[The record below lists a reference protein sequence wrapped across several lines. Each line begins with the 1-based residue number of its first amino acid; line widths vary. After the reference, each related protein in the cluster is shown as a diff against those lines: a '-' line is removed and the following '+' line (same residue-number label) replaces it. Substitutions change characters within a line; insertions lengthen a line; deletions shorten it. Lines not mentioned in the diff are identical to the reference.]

1 MISQKC
7 RTNYKSTEKQVD
19 LSSKIIENIKNGT
32 MKEVLSQVV
41 ASNESFVI
49 QEGGDSHL
57 ISTLSNNLK
66 RADFSSINFGEC
78 ERLIRDTNGISDNE
92 ELILYEVEH
101 SVDGFNIPI
110 IEYVL
115 FTEDGQTQLDLSICN
130 NLTIQY
136 YIPVNVSANDIDK
149 HDPNSDFYNDECNKH
164 SNEDGVDM
172 TLYDRKKAFNDNHMS
187 LCEKGCTFIKF
198 HQDTKKAECDCN
210 IKNDM
215 SYNSDDINKDGLL
228 TTIESEKSNSNLKVT
243 KCFNNV
249 FSSFEKLFTNS
260 AFIALTI
267 ILLVFLIIFIIFC
280 IKGKQMLNDKIDEV
294 IYKKFDKKPKKR
306 GSHKKSKE
314 SKKNILEERKKE
326 SKKIKHYKR
335 KSKKSKTYNEG
346 KSQKATSKFQLIKG
360 TKENNL
366 NLEVINNIEPLKFNQ
381 KGQMSTIENNANN
394 KMESID
400 EPPDKENDYELNI
413 LTYSQAIKYD
423 KRSCCDYYSSL
434 LKNKQLFLFTFC
446 TFNDY
451 NSGIIKKFIFFL
463 SFALHYT
470 ISALFFNDD
479 TLHQIILDKGEYN
492 FSYQLPKIIISSAS
506 SIAILRIILV
516 TLILTDRNV
525 LEVKHQPTKKLA
537 ENMKIKVL
545 KCINIKFA
553 IFFVFNFLLL
563 VLFWFYMIC
572 LCDTY
577 ENTQI
582 CLIENTFIALGFSL
596 IYPFI
601 WNIIP
606 SILRMFSLDTENHNR
621 QCIYSLSKILQLI

>member
-1 MISQKC
+1 
-7 RTNYKSTEKQVD
+7 
-19 LSSKIIENIKNGT
+19 
-32 MKEVLSQVV
+32 
-41 ASNESFVI
+41 
-49 QEGGDSHL
+49 
-57 ISTLSNNLK
+57 
-66 RADFSSINFGEC
+66 
-78 ERLIRDTNGISDNE
+78 
-92 ELILYEVEH
+92 
-101 SVDGFNIPI
+101 
-110 IEYVL
+110 
-115 FTEDGQTQLDLSICN
+115 
-130 NLTIQY
+130 
-136 YIPVNVSANDIDK
+136 
-149 HDPNSDFYNDECNKH
+149 
-164 SNEDGVDM
+164 
-172 TLYDRKKAFNDNHMS
+172 
-187 LCEKGCTFIKF
+187 
-198 HQDTKKAECDCN
+198 
-210 IKNDM
+210 
-215 SYNSDDINKDGLL
+215 
-228 TTIESEKSNSNLKVT
+228 
-243 KCFNNV
+243 
-249 FSSFEKLFTNS
+249 
-260 AFIALTI
+260 
-267 ILLVFLIIFIIFC
+267 
-280 IKGKQMLNDKIDEV
+280 MLNDKIDEV
-294 IYKKFDKKPKKR
+294 IYKKFDKKPKKK
-306 GSHKKSKE
+306 GSHKKNKE

-360 TKENNL
+360 AKENNL

-394 KMESID
+394 QTESID

-492 FSYQLPKIIISSAS
+492 FSYQLPKILISSAS
-506 SIAILRIILV
+506 SVAILRIILV

-606 SILRMFSLDTENHNR
+606 SILRMFSLDTKNHNR

>member
-172 TLYDRKKAFNDNHMS
+172 TLYDRKITFNDNHMS

-198 HQDTKKAECDCN
+198 HHDTKKAECDCN

-228 TTIESEKSNSNLKVT
+228 TTLESEKSNSNLKVT

-267 ILLVFLIIFIIFC
+267 ILVVFLIIFIIFC

-294 IYKKFDKKPKKR
+294 IYKKFDKKPKKK
-306 GSHKKSKE
+306 GSHKKNKE
-314 SKKNILEERKKE
+314 SKKKYIRRKK
-326 SKKIKHYKR
+326 KR
-335 KSKKSKTYNEG
+335 
-346 KSQKATSKFQLIKG
+346 
-360 TKENNL
+360 
-366 NLEVINNIEPLKFNQ
+366 
-381 KGQMSTIENNANN
+381 
-394 KMESID
+394 
-400 EPPDKENDYELNI
+400 
-413 LTYSQAIKYD
+413 
-423 KRSCCDYYSSL
+423 
-434 LKNKQLFLFTFC
+434 
-446 TFNDY
+446 
-451 NSGIIKKFIFFL
+451 IKK
-463 SFALHYT
+463 
-470 ISALFFNDD
+470 D
-479 TLHQIILDKGEYN
+479 
-492 FSYQLPKIIISSAS
+492 
-506 SIAILRIILV
+506 
-516 TLILTDRNV
+516 
-525 LEVKHQPTKKLA
+525 
-537 ENMKIKVL
+537 
-545 KCINIKFA
+545 
-553 IFFVFNFLLL
+553 
-563 VLFWFYMIC
+563 
-572 LCDTY
+572 
-577 ENTQI
+577 
-582 CLIENTFIALGFSL
+582 
-596 IYPFI
+596 
-601 WNIIP
+601 
-606 SILRMFSLDTENHNR
+606 
-621 QCIYSLSKILQLI
+621 